1 VKPDAKRVSVSG
13 VWDLFQ
19 LSRSRFNHHKGG
31 WTLKKKKIN
40 IIVRDGALI
49 GSIVLKNAGFSGC
62 TAWKKLRL
70 DILSH

>member
-1 VKPDAKRVSVSG
+1 MQRGSRFSG

-31 WTLKKKKIN
+31 WTLNKKKIS
-40 IIVRDGALI
+40 IIIRDGALMDL
-49 GSIVLKNAGFSGC
+49 IVLRNAGFSGC
-62 TAWKKLRL
+62 AAWKKLRL